1 METTS
6 EGIESLDQLDLI
18 RGLNVSHV
26 QGYIYSKPVPQ
37 AELLD
42 HAAAG
47 SWTIKPSGPARQR
60 NDRFSLFRKVGA
72 IHDNHRYAV
81 VIRNLSTTGP
91 LIEGIIDRQRVVSG
105 RSGSVRDESGGR
117 RMMNTQK
124 NTTE

>member
-1 METTS
+1 MYVLLFLNDTATT
-6 EGIESLDQLDLI
+6 E
-18 RGLNVSHV
+18 
-26 QGYIYSKPVPQ
+26 IYTYWHTLPLHDALPILPQ

-81 VIRNLSTTGP
+81 VIRNLSTTGA
-91 LIEGIIDRQRVVSG
+91 LIEGIDRKSTRLNS
-105 RSGSVRDESGGR
+105 SH
-117 RMMNTQK
+117 
-124 NTTE
+124 